1 LAGGAAALL
10 IGNIPVFDAFTIPN
24 SLTPAH
30 PMGAPVTATISLHIL
45 WTSVSR
51 QINHFSNA
59 AGRFRGSF
67 AETKVIVD
75 VVANTPSMNFEAVTD
90 PLSTV
95 TNFAQIGHEA
105 DGFFFDHPCS
115 EEEEDDEDERQ
126 DD

>member
-24 SLTPAH
+24 SLTPSH

-51 QINHFSNA
+51 RINHFSNA

-115 EEEEDDEDERQ
+115 EDEEDEDERQ